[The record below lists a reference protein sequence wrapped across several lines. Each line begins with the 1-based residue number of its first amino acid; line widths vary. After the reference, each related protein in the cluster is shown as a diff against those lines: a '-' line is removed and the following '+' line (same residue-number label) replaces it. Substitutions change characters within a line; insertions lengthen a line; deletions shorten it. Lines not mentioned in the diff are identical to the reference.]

1 MLRLLSGRMRYSEV
15 VLLGFVIAIAAMLI
29 IPLPTPLLDILL
41 VLNISFSI
49 LLLLVGL
56 YVSNSAALYTFP
68 TILLLS
74 TLFRLGLNVASS
86 RLILSQGDAG
96 RVIESFGTFLI
107 RGEIVVGII
116 IFSIVT
122 IVNFIVIAKGATRVS
137 EVAARFFLDSLP
149 GRQQVIDND
158 ARAGVISAEEA
169 RKKRDHLRLESQLY
183 GSMDGAMKFV
193 QGDSVAGFFII
204 IVNIVGGVYMGVSS
218 GLGVSDAIQTYTIL
232 TVGDG
237 LVTQIP
243 SLLTSICAGIIVT
256 RVSSSETS
264 TLGVDL
270 RTQLFSQPVTL
281 FVTALILLVFA
292 SMPGIP
298 ASPFL
303 LVAVFAIGAGAFLV
317 KREREMPVRGAIS
330 GEYRRASGGAAIRHE
345 RGVSEIGEGALTLEF
360 DQGMLFKLYR
370 NQAQRYTD
378 AWERFN
384 ESFHA
389 DVGMVLPDM
398 NIVQNEL
405 LAPSSYRVF
414 HAGVEMFSGVVA
426 SEGLFVEISSCQAA
440 VLGLPVIKEEEHPRS
455 GHRVFWTRNTPEI
468 RSVLDAGSVRSYDFF
483 DYISLKIGSFCLR
496 HPEEFL
502 SVTDVHSLLRQIEK
516 RHPGLIAEGFGKE
529 FVPVPRLTELLHELV
544 RQGISIRDFRG
555 VIEGVASYCSANRLS
570 VDDDSA
576 VDVGEVVRHLR
587 GHRRRQVLRRF
598 LGTGNSL
605 HVVSLSEDVERTL
618 SDADFDN
625 KSLPVAVDAPVLDA
639 LISGLANVLKPTL
652 EQGSLPIALLCSHDI
667 KEKVLSITR
676 MTKHALFVT
685 TFEELDPSIPVQQIG
700 MWMLAER

>member
-1 MLRLLSGRMRYSEV
+1 MIRQLLGRMRYSEV
-15 VLLGFVIAIAAMLI
+15 VLLAFVIAIAAMLI
-29 IPLPTPLLDILL
+29 VPLPTPLLDVLL
-41 VLNISFSI
+41 VVNISFSI

-56 YVSNSAALYTFP
+56 YVANSAALSTFP

-122 IVNFIVIAKGATRVS
+122 IVNFIVIAKGAARVS
-137 EVAARFFLDSLP
+137 EVAARFFLDALP
-149 GRQQVIDND
+149 GRQLVIDND
-158 ARAGVISAEEA
+158 ARAGVISADEA
-169 RKKRDHLRLESQLY
+169 RRKRDHLRLESQLY

-193 QGDSVAGFFII
+193 QGDAVAGFFII
-204 IVNIVGGVYMGVSS
+204 IVNIVGGVYMGIAS
-218 GLGVSDAIQTYTIL
+218 GLGFTDAIQTYTVL

-270 RTQLFSQPVTL
+270 RAQLFSQPGALLVTGM
-281 FVTALILLVFA
+281 ILLVFA
-292 SMPGIP
+292 SLPGIP
-298 ASPFL
+298 AAPFV
-303 LVAVFAIGAGAFLV
+303 LVALISGAAGGFII
-317 KREREMPVRGAIS
+317 KRQRELPARGNVS
-330 GEYRRASGGAAIRHE
+330 GEYRSVSGGADDRHE
-345 RGVSEIGEGALTLEF
+345 RGISEIEDGALCLELDPGVLF
-360 DQGMLFKLYR
+360 KIYRSQSQKYADSWGEFNEAFHAHVGML
-370 NQAQRYTD
+370 
-378 AWERFN
+378 
-384 ESFHA
+384 
-389 DVGMVLPDM
+389 LPHL
-398 NIVQNEL
+398 NVVQNDL
-405 LAPSSYRVF
+405 LAPSSYRVY
-414 HAGVEMFSGVVA
+414 HAGVEMFAGAVA
-426 SEGLFVEISSCQAA
+426 GDGLFVEISSCQAA
-440 VLGLPVIKEEEHPRS
+440 VLGLSVLKEEEHPVS
-455 GHRVFWTRNTPEI
+455 GHKVFWTNNTAQV
-468 RSVLDAGSVRSYDFF
+468 RTVLDAGSIRSYDFF

-502 SVTDVHSLLRQIEK
+502 SVTEVHALLRQIEK

-529 FVPVPRLTELLHELV
+529 FVSVPRLTELLHELV

-555 VIEGVASYCSANRLS
+555 VIEGVASYCSANRVS
-570 VDDDSA
+570 VDDESA
-576 VDVGEVVRHLR
+576 VDVSEVVRHLR

-598 LGTGNSL
+598 LGSAQSL

-618 SDADFDN
+618 SEADFDN
-625 KSLPVAVDAPVLDA
+625 KSLPVAVEASVLDA
-639 LISGLANVLKPTL
+639 LIAGLASVLKPTL
-652 EQGSLPIALLCSHDI
+652 EQGIIPIALLCSNEV

-676 MTKHALFVT
+676 MTRHTLFVT
-685 TFEELDPSIPVQQIG
+685 TFEELDPSVPVQQVG
-700 MWMLAER
+700 MWTLAER